1 MIFLVAGVNNE
12 RCFLDM
18 QLKFQSKKLASKS
31 MKLVNSTNN
40 EVLLKG
46 KQNFIIA
53 TLNIQTLEKP
63 SFDALVILV

>member
-1 MIFLVAGVNNE
+1 
-12 RCFLDM
+12 
-18 QLKFQSKKLASKS
+18 

-53 TLNIQTLEKP
+53 TRNIQTLEKP
-63 SFDALVILV
+63 LFDALVILVWWSYAFKSTSCLQEIANLMK

>member
-12 RCFLDM
+12 RGFLDM
-18 QLKFQSKKLASKS
+18 QLKFQSKKLVSKS

-46 KQNFIIA
+46 KQSFIIA

-63 SFDALVILV
+63 LFDALVILV

>member
-1 MIFLVAGVNNE
+1 
-12 RCFLDM
+12 
-18 QLKFQSKKLASKS
+18 

-63 SFDALVILV
+63 LFDALVILV